1 MIDRTRN
8 REALEV
14 DLGRHRAEPT
24 VAPRSGWIRAVRE
37 ALGMSTR
44 ELAERVG
51 VTKARIS
58 QIERGERERT
68 VTLATL
74 DRVAA
79 GLGCRVEY
87 VLVPERPLA
96 EMVRAQARHRAEM
109 FVAIIDH
116 TMALEDQQPSAE
128 WLDRRV
134 DEETERLVDSR
145 GLWS

>member
-1 MIDRTRN
+1 MVDRTRN

-14 DLGRHRAEPT
+14 DLGRHRAVPT
-24 VAPRSGWIRAVRE
+24 VAPHSGWIRAVRE

-44 ELAERVG
+44 ELAERIG

-74 DRVAA
+74 DRVAE

-87 VLVPERPLA
+87 VLVPELPLTD
-96 EMVRAQARHRAEM
+96 MVRAQARRRAET
-109 FVAIIDH
+109 FVAVVDH
-116 TMALEDQQPSAE
+116 TMALEGQEPSPD

-134 DEETERLVDSR
+134 NEETERLIDSR

>member
-1 MIDRTRN
+1 MVDRVRA

-14 DLGRHRAEPT
+14 DLARHRAMPT
-24 VAPRSGWIRAVRE
+24 VAPRTGWIRAVRD

-44 ELAERVG
+44 ELAERIG
-51 VTKARIS
+51 VSKARIN

-68 VTLATL
+68 LTLATL

-87 VLVPERPLA
+87 VLVPELPLPDMVQERA
-96 EMVRAQARHRAEM
+96 RVRAEIN
-109 FVAIIDH
+109 VAVVDH
-116 TMALEDQQPSAE
+116 TMALEDQRPTRA
-128 WLDRRV
+128 WVDRRV
-134 DEETERLVDSR
+134 EEEAERLVDRR